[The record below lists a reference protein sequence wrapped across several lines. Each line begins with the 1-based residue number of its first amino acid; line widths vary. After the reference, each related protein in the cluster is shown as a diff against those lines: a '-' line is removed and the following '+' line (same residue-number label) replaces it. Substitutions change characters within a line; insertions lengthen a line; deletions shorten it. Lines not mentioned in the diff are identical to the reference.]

1 MSCLERPCGG
11 REDLPGASK
20 SVTVA
25 LRALL
30 LALTALAAVGARPTL
45 AAPEVVVTL
54 APVHSLVAGVMAGV
68 GMPSLLIESG
78 ASPHVRV
85 LRPSEARLL
94 AGADIVFRVGGGLEG
109 FLERPLRALGDGTRV
124 VTLAEADGV
133 TRHPL
138 RAGGIWADAGAAD
151 EDGLG
156 HGAYNPHIWLDPG
169 NAAGI
174 VRAAARALG
183 RLDPDNA
190 ARYDENARAL
200 LRRLAAL
207 DTELARHLAPVADVP
222 FVVFHDAFPG
232 FAARYGL
239 NAVGALA
246 VSPERPPGARRLTEV
261 RAHIAAAGVRCVFA
275 EPQFRPALAETV
287 VEGSGARIGLIDP
300 LGIGIPPEPDAYF
313 TLMRALARDLRD
325 CLER

>member
-1 MSCLERPCGG
+1 
-11 REDLPGASK
+11 
-20 SVTVA
+20 VTVA

-30 LALTALAAVGARPTL
+30 LALTALAAVGAQPTL

-54 APVHSLVAGVMAGV
+54 APVHSLVSGVMAGV
-68 GMPSLLIESG
+68 DMPSLLIESG

-94 AGADIVFRVGGGLEG
+94 SEADIVFRVGGGLEA

-133 TRHPL
+133 TPHPL

-151 EDGLG
+151 EDG
-156 HGAYNPHIWLDPG
+156 HGPYNPHIWLDLG
-169 NAAGI
+169 NAEAI
-174 VRAAARALG
+174 VRVAARALG
-183 RLDPDNA
+183 RLDPGNA
-190 ARYDENARAL
+190 TRYDENARSL
-200 LRRLAAL
+200 LARLAAL
-207 DTELARHLAPVADVP
+207 DAALARHLAPVADVP

-239 NAVGALA
+239 AAVGALA
-246 VSPERPPGARRLTEV
+246 VSPERPPGAKRLAEV
-261 RAHIAAAGVRCVFA
+261 HAHIGAAGVRCIFA

-287 VEGSGARIGLIDP
+287 VAGTGARLGLIDP
-300 LGIGIPPEPDAYF
+300 LGIGIPPGPKAYF
-313 TLMRALARDLRD
+313 TLMRALARDLRA
-325 CLER
+325 CLEP

>member
-1 MSCLERPCGG
+1 MS
-11 REDLPGASK
+11 GAR
-20 SVTVA
+20 
-25 LRALL
+25 RAFL
-30 LALTALAAVGARPTL
+30 LALAALAALAPLGARPTL

-54 APVHSLVAGVMAGV
+54 APIHSLVAGVMAGV
-68 GMPSLLIESG
+68 GAPSLLIESG

-94 AGADIVFRVGGGLEG
+94 HGADIVFRVGGGIEG
-109 FLERPLRALGDGTRV
+109 FLERPLRALGDRTRV
-124 VTLAEADGV
+124 ITLAEAEGI
-133 TRHPL
+133 TRHAL
-138 RAGGIWADAGAAD
+138 RESGIWAGAGATD
-151 EDGLG
+151 EDG
-156 HGAYNPHIWLDPG
+156 HGANNPHIWLDPG
-169 NAAGI
+169 NAQAI
-174 VRAAARALG
+174 VRSAARALG
-183 RLDPDNA
+183 RLDPGNA

-200 LRRLAAL
+200 LVRLAAL
-207 DTELARHLAPVADVP
+207 DVELARHLAPVADVP

-246 VSPERPPGARRLTEV
+246 VSPERPPGAKRLAEV

-287 VEGSGARIGLIDP
+287 VEGTGARIGLIDP
-300 LGIGIPPEPDAYF
+300 LGVGIPPGPDAYF